1 MRRLWVPVLVF
12 ALLAAACGDEPATT
26 TSTSGPTTTTTRA
39 SPGGVPSEIAE
50 LIEATE
56 RVRGLPFL
64 EAPTVVVVSND
75 ELALRVQAIIEDDLD
90 PEDMAA
96 YQALYELLGLVD
108 PSIDLGAAYRDL
120 YAEQVGG
127 FYDSDTGEL
136 VVGAGS
142 SLTPLARSIIVH
154 ELVHALTDQHFA
166 YSGIVD
172 DLLDN
177 GFLDEALAMQALVE
191 GDATYFQLAYLQGLP
206 LADQI
211 AAVEESLEADTTIL
225 DSLPAWFGEDLT
237 FPYDSGFR
245 FVTHLIEDGGVDRV
259 NQAYRR
265 PPETTEQILHPAM
278 YLGQMRARLVEIP
291 DVELPGYEV
300 FEEGTFGEWNLQ
312 LLLLDGVS
320 AGDKPVAASGWGGD
334 RYRMYWDGTRVA
346 FAYVYEGDSPRDA
359 EELAQALVRSVAATM
374 GLGGGRSEGD
384 GVTTFDAGSGFA
396 QVRAGEQRV
405 VFVAATDPAAGTAL
419 AAALAGTESE
429 RP

>member
-1 MRRLWVPVLVF
+1 MRRLLVPVLAL

-26 TSTSGPTTTTTRA
+26 TSTSAAPSTTAA

-56 RVRGLPFL
+56 QIRGLPFL
-64 EAPTVVVVSND
+64 EPPNVVVVSND
-75 ELALRVQAIIEDDLD
+75 ELARRVQEVIEDGLD
-90 PEDMAA
+90 PEDLAVF
-96 YQALYELLGLVD
+96 QALYELLGLID
-108 PSIDLGAAYRDL
+108 SSLDLGAAYRDL

-142 SLTPLARSIIVH
+142 SLSPLARSIIVH

-166 YSGIVD
+166 YSLMVD
-172 DLLDN
+172 DLFDN
-177 GFLDEALAMQALVE
+177 GFLDEALALQALVE
-191 GDATYFQLAYLQGLP
+191 GDATYFQLLYLQGLP
-206 LADQI
+206 LEDQI
-211 AAVEESLEADTTIL
+211 AAVQESLETDTTVL

-245 FVTHLIEDGGVDRV
+245 FVTRLIEDGGVDRV
-259 NQAYRR
+259 DQAYRR
-265 PPETTEQILHPAM
+265 PPETTEQILHPEL
-278 YLGQMRARLVEIP
+278 YLGRVRARLVEIP
-291 DVELPGYEV
+291 DVDLPGYEV
-300 FEEGTFGEWNLQ
+300 FEEGTFGQWNLQ

-334 RYRMYWDGTRVA
+334 RYRLYWDGSRVV
-346 FAYVYEGDSPRDA
+346 FAYVYEGDTPRDA
-359 EELAQALVRSVAATM
+359 DELAQALVRSVAATM
-374 GLGGGRSEGD
+374 GLGGGRSADD
-384 GVTTFDAGSGFA
+384 GVTTFDAGTGFA

-405 VFVAATDPAAGTAL
+405 VFVAATDAGAGTAL
-419 AAALAGTESE
+419 AAALAGTEAE